1 MIFRN
6 REEAGQMLGDSLL
19 ELSLDPVVLAI
30 PRGGV
35 IVAAQVARVLG
46 AALDVI
52 VPAKIRAPYQP
63 ELGIGAVA
71 ADGTRVLDE
80 DAIAVLRVT
89 EDYLAREIELRL
101 QEIQRRTV
109 AYRGDRPEIE
119 LAGRDVVIVDDGIA
133 TGWTARCAAR
143 SVRNRSPKSVI
154 LAVPVAPVEGVSR
167 LEGDCDRVV
176 CLQSPEPFL
185 AVGRWYRDFD
195 QVGDEQVLAALREV
209 A

>member
-6 REEAGQMLGDSLL
+6 REDAGQMLSESLL

-35 IVAAQVARVLG
+35 VVAARVARVLG

-89 EDYLAREIELRL
+89 EDYLAKEIELRL

-109 AYRGDRPEIE
+109 AYRGDRAEIG
-119 LAGRDVVIVDDGIA
+119 LTGRDVVIVDDGIA

-143 SVRNRSPKSVI
+143 SVRNRNPKSVI
-154 LAVPVAPVEGVSR
+154 LAVPVAPVEGVRR
-167 LEGDCDRVV
+167 LEADCDRVV

>member
-6 REEAGQMLGDSLL
+6 REEAGVKLGESLL
-19 ELSLDPVVLAI
+19 ELSLDPIVLAI

-35 IVAAQVARVLG
+35 VVAAEVAKVLG
-46 AALDVI
+46 ATLDVI
-52 VPAKIRAPYQP
+52 VPAKIRAPLQP

-71 ADGTRVLDE
+71 ADGTRVLDDE
-80 DAIAVLRVT
+80 AIRILGVS
-89 EDYLAREIELRL
+89 EDYLAEEIEMRL
-101 QEIQRRTV
+101 EEIRRRTI
-109 AYRGDRPEIE
+109 AYRGDRPETD

-133 TGWTARCAAR
+133 TGWTARSAAR
-143 SVRNRSPKSVI
+143 SVRNRNPKSVI
-154 LAVPVAPVEGVSR
+154 LAVPVAPLEGVSR

>member
-6 REEAGQMLGDSLL
+6 REEAGQMLGESLL

-35 IVAAQVARVLG
+35 VVAAQVARVLG

-109 AYRGDRPEIE
+109 AYRGDRAEIE

-143 SVRNRSPKSVI
+143 SVRNRGPKSVI
-154 LAVPVAPVEGVSR
+154 LAVPVAPMEGVSR
-167 LEGDCDRVV
+167 LEGDCDRLV

-185 AVGRWYRDFD
+185 AVGRWYRNFD
-195 QVGDEQVLAALREV
+195 QVGDEEVLAALREV

>member
-6 REEAGQMLGDSLL
+6 REEAGQMLGESLL

-35 IVAAQVARVLG
+35 VVAAQVARVLG
-46 AALDVI
+46 ASLDVI

-80 DAIAVLRVT
+80 DAIAVLGVT

-101 QEIQRRTV
+101 QEIQRRAV

-154 LAVPVAPVEGVSR
+154 LAVPVAPMEGVSR

-195 QVGDEQVLAALREV
+195 QVGDEEVLAALREV